1 MQPPIDLVQS
11 IGISIQEANTARVEQ
26 DEPASAI
33 RLLVYAEA
41 RLNDLVNGIVKN
53 DISAELWGGVYR
65 ALRIAFERLRSRAGR
80 GPRGYGPPG
89 ERPAA
94 RLRRGSP
101 QGGRPLSHQRP
112 TSHGARNML

>member
-1 MQPPIDLVQS
+1 MQHPIDPIDLVQS

-53 DISAELWGGVYR
+53 DIPADLWGGVYR
-65 ALRIAFERLRSRAGR
+65 ALRIAFETEQAEAQEAMDRRVSDRLLA
-80 GPRGYGPPG
+80 YA
-89 ERPAA
+89 ED
-94 RLRRGSP
+94 RLKEVVR
-101 QGGRPLSHQRP
+101 
-112 TSHGARNML
+112 